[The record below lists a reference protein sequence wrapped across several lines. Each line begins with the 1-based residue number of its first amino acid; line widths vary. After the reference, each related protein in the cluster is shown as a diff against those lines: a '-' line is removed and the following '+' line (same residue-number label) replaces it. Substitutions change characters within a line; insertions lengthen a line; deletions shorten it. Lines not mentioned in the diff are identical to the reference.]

1 MNYTDAVDMS
11 NSVTRDIARWH
22 LDQNPLSTVVD
33 DLAVDDWI
41 YEVQISA
48 TLSQW
53 RHLCEQYWEDYFS
66 PKPERG
72 PFPDID
78 F

>member
-1 MNYTDAVDMS
+1 MNYTDAVDMA

-66 PKPERG
+66 PS
-72 PFPDID
+72 PF
-78 F
+78 

>member
-22 LDQNPLSTVVD
+22 LDQNPRDPVVD

-48 TLSQW
+48 TLSKW
-53 RHLCEQYWEDYFS
+53 RPLCEQYWEDYFS
-66 PKPERG
+66 PSPG
-72 PFPDID
+72 
-78 F
+78 